1 LRAGPLLLPP
11 PLRPPPPPRPPRPP
25 PPALLQPPPQHPPSP
40 PPGPEQ
46 HLSQLLGSLLG
57 TASSGMA
64 NIAMGSPSIAVA
76 VPGMPAFL
84 QGVTDILQ
92 ATQNVP
98 VSAAPPQPQTFP
110 APSNASPSPPAASTT
125 PPQGATTAADTLR
138 PEFFTSVVQGVLS
151 SMLGSLS
158 PADQSGTESIAAFI
172 QRLSGPHNIF
182 QPDAEGPGGFFG
194 DLLSLICHHFSLMDM
209 VMLLHGES
217 QPLQNLQPQL
227 RSFFLQQYLQQ
238 ADPTPQNIQMASRS
252 LITGLEDYIRES
264 FAEAPVREDVDIT
277 RTNVEFLQEQFN
289 RITTHILHCADA
301 TFGQRLLEM
310 CNQSLFEWLALNL
323 YCLRGDQSALTSVI
337 NERIRRLSL
346 DVSPM
351 LVSWVTSVLSLRLQV
366 LLGQMP
372 VTEAEVQR
380 HVRRI
385 RDPPAVPEAASQE
398 QPMETSP
405 ADTQPCAS
413 SPAPATTV
421 EEVLFLPP
429 QSSAPALCPDSEV
442 APSEEA
448 GSEPWAAAVP
458 PEWVPVIRQDIQ
470 SQRKMKQ
477 QPPLSDAYLSG
488 MPAKRRKTMQGEGP
502 HLSLSEAV
510 NRAMR
515 YTGAKPETS
524 AESLRRE
531 LDSSEVQVRYRD
543 QLCQDIQK
551 ILQDNES
558 YSPQRFPNTPRAFQ
572 GDP

>member
-1 LRAGPLLLPP
+1 
-11 PLRPPPPPRPPRPP
+11 
-25 PPALLQPPPQHPPSP
+25 
-40 PPGPEQ
+40 
-46 HLSQLLGSLLG
+46 
-57 TASSGMA
+57 
-64 NIAMGSPSIAVA
+64 
-76 VPGMPAFL
+76 
-84 QGVTDILQ
+84 
-92 ATQNVP
+92 
-98 VSAAPPQPQTFP
+98 
-110 APSNASPSPPAASTT
+110 
-125 PPQGATTAADTLR
+125 
-138 PEFFTSVVQGVLS
+138 
-151 SMLGSLS
+151 
-158 PADQSGTESIAAFI
+158 
-172 QRLSGPHNIF
+172 
-182 QPDAEGPGGFFG
+182 
-194 DLLSLICHHFSLMDM
+194 
-209 VMLLHGES
+209 
-217 QPLQNLQPQL
+217 
-227 RSFFLQQYLQQ
+227 
-238 ADPTPQNIQMASRS
+238 
-252 LITGLEDYIRES
+252 
-264 FAEAPVREDVDIT
+264 
-277 RTNVEFLQEQFN
+277 
-289 RITTHILHCADA
+289 
-301 TFGQRLLEM
+301 
-310 CNQSLFEWLALNL
+310 
-323 YCLRGDQSALTSVI
+323 
-337 NERIRRLSL
+337 
-346 DVSPM
+346 M

-405 ADTQPCAS
+405 ADAQ
-413 SPAPATTV
+413 
-421 EEVLFLPP
+421 
-429 QSSAPALCPDSEV
+429 
-442 APSEEA
+442 
-448 GSEPWAAAVP
+448 
-458 PEWVPVIRQDIQ
+458 EWVPVIRQDIQ

>member
-1 LRAGPLLLPP
+1 
-11 PLRPPPPPRPPRPP
+11 
-25 PPALLQPPPQHPPSP
+25 
-40 PPGPEQ
+40 
-46 HLSQLLGSLLG
+46 
-57 TASSGMA
+57 
-64 NIAMGSPSIAVA
+64 
-76 VPGMPAFL
+76 
-84 QGVTDILQ
+84 
-92 ATQNVP
+92 
-98 VSAAPPQPQTFP
+98 
-110 APSNASPSPPAASTT
+110 
-125 PPQGATTAADTLR
+125 
-138 PEFFTSVVQGVLS
+138 
-151 SMLGSLS
+151 
-158 PADQSGTESIAAFI
+158 
-172 QRLSGPHNIF
+172 
-182 QPDAEGPGGFFG
+182 
-194 DLLSLICHHFSLMDM
+194 
-209 VMLLHGES
+209 
-217 QPLQNLQPQL
+217 
-227 RSFFLQQYLQQ
+227 
-238 ADPTPQNIQMASRS
+238 
-252 LITGLEDYIRES
+252 
-264 FAEAPVREDVDIT
+264 
-277 RTNVEFLQEQFN
+277 
-289 RITTHILHCADA
+289 
-301 TFGQRLLEM
+301 
-310 CNQSLFEWLALNL
+310 
-323 YCLRGDQSALTSVI
+323 
-337 NERIRRLSL
+337 
-346 DVSPM
+346 M

-405 ADTQPCAS
+405 ADAQPCAS

-531 LDSSEVQVRYRD
+531 LDSSE
-543 QLCQDIQK
+543 LCQDIQK